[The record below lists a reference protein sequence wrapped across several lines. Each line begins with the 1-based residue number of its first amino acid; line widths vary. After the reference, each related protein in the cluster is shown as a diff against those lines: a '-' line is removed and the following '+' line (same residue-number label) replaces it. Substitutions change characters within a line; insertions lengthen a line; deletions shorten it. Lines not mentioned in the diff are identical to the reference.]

1 VYILN
6 FINHRYNLLY
16 LVAKLKPVRLGD
28 EIRRM
33 VESKIEHTLRGIEE
47 TLNVVLEEESIA
59 FEDLKSI
66 LEGLESSFKLLSQKW
81 VLQIL
86 YALLLKKSMSFN
98 ELKKVLDVNSRTLA
112 LKLKE
117 LVAQNYVE
125 RIVEQGPPLRTS
137 YTLTEKGKNTA
148 LLSIPLLYYIILF
161 EN

>member
-1 VYILN
+1 
-6 FINHRYNLLY
+6 
-16 LVAKLKPVRLGD
+16 
-28 EIRRM
+28 M

>member
-1 VYILN
+1 M
-6 FINHRYNLLY
+6 
-16 LVAKLKPVRLGD
+16 KPVRLGD

>member
-1 VYILN
+1 
-6 FINHRYNLLY
+6 
-16 LVAKLKPVRLGD
+16 LKPVRLGD